1 MGISYG
7 FGYVSERRE
16 RVGEEVSEW
25 VAEGGEGAFLE
36 VRWGRGG
43 SMGMGREGRGEWEG
57 WTFFVC
63 AEGSVGGLVGDFVEE
78 FVHFAFFV
86 LGLFGG
92 GGFSGWWWRLVWGF
106 RCWCC
111 LVLLG
116 WFNAGCCCCYSFFF
130 Y

>member
-1 MGISYG
+1 MRISYG
-7 FGYVSERRE
+7 FGYVAERCE

-43 SMGMGREGRGEWEG
+43 GMGMGRGDGG
-57 WTFFVC
+57 WTFFFC

-78 FVHFAFFV
+78 FVHFGFFG

-92 GGFSGWWWRLVWGF
+92 FGGWWWRLVWGF
-106 RCWCC
+106 RCCC
-111 LVLLG
+111 LVLLK
-116 WFNAGCCCCYSFFF
+116 WFDAGCCCCLFVCSFLNA
-130 Y
+130 